1 MIGITSSGISY
12 QLRDIIYVQYAGAAG
27 ILLHRK
33 WSLFI
38 AKFVYVD
45 SKIWDLQFD
54 IYNLIFTIWHLQ
66 FDISGSFKPS
76 TASVDNVSIMG
87 TSRKQHLIFIF
98 MEE

>member
-12 QLRDIIYVQYAGAAG
+12 QLRDIIYAQNAGAAG

-45 SKIWDLQFD
+45 SKIW
-54 IYNLIFTIWHLQ
+54 HLQ

-76 TASVDNVSIMG
+76 TASVDNISIMG